1 MMIEIRQAGFLNKGA
16 ELMLYSILQELKK
29 NYPDAKFVMAPN
41 VVSLPYEKV
50 TSLGFYLKAELWKYR
65 IQWLKPVSLLP
76 KKLRKMYGI
85 VIDKE
90 IDVVID
96 TAGFAYSDQWGS
108 RSSYELASSCK
119 SWKKNGTKVILLP
132 QAFGPFTSKSIKK
145 YIHTIANNADLIF
158 AREQISYQ
166 NLIDIVGERDNV
178 KLSPDFTNLIKGV
191 VPKTFDKSDKSFCI
205 IPNYRMIDKTS
216 KEESKAYLPF
226 LIRCTKYLLK
236 KQQKPFILVHEG
248 KDDMQLA
255 QNISDAVGGIP
266 IVQEND
272 TLKIKGI
279 IGMCEGTIGSRFH
292 GLVSA
297 LSQGV
302 PSIATGWS
310 HKYKMLFED
319 YDFNEGLMSVL
330 ASDEEIYK
338 KIDLIIDDPSKSAI
352 KATLIQKSSK
362 LKKDS
367 RSMWHDVINCIGDK

>member
-1 MMIEIRQAGFLNKGA
+1 MIIEIRQAGFLNKGA

-29 NYPDAKFVMAPN
+29 NYPNAKFVMAPN
-41 VVSLPYEKV
+41 VVSQPYEKV
-50 TSLGFYLKAELWKYR
+50 ISLGFYLKAELWKYR
-65 IQWLKPVSLLP
+65 LQWLKPVSLLP

-85 VIDKE
+85 IIDKE

-96 TAGFAYSDQWGS
+96 TAGFAYSDQWGP
-108 RSSYELASSCK
+108 RASYELARSCK
-119 SWKKNGTKVILLP
+119 AWKKNGTKVILLP

-145 YIHTIANNADLIF
+145 YIHTIVNNTDLIF

-178 KLSPDFTNLIKGV
+178 KLSPDFTNLIEGV
-191 VPKTFDKSDKSFCI
+191 VPKTFDKSDKGFCI

-226 LIRCTKYLLK
+226 LITCTKYLLK

-248 KDDMQLA
+248 EDDMQLA

-272 TLKIKGI
+272 ALKIKGI
-279 IGMCEGTIGSRFH
+279 IGICEGTISSRFH

-310 HKYKMLFED
+310 HKYEMLFED
-319 YDFNEGLMSVL
+319 YGFNEGLMSVL

-367 RSMWHDVINCIGDK
+367 ISMWDDVIKCIGDK